1 MHTALFGKQPCRR
14 RDNNILPG
22 EYIRD
27 NAHASGHIHKTNPFR
42 VKREPL
48 FFAMMTVHDPLHMH
62 QGVCP
67 AVCLICV
74 LVSVSMCMLLFESM
88 LPHRE
93 RPTQWAGFW
102 TFHFQAWFNSQHAA
116 ALKRGSRAQQGST
129 NYTSFGDQQTGH
141 IKAGNKKEQR
151 HESSASLSLL
161 CSVEQN
167 VITEGNHPK
176 TMMLQSFRKE

>member
-1 MHTALFGKQPCRR
+1 MHNDLFGKQPCRR
-14 RDNNILPG
+14 RDNNILPA

-48 FFAMMTVHDPLHMH
+48 FFCDNDWMTVHDPLHMH

-67 AVCLICV
+67 AVCLMCV

-116 ALKRGSRAQQGST
+116 ALKRDRRAQQGSLYKLWRPANRT
-129 NYTSFGDQQTGH
+129 HQSR
-141 IKAGNKKEQR
+141 EQER
-151 HESSASLSLL
+151 TEAWIICFSLTFVL
-161 CSVEQN
+161 CGAECHYRGQSPKDN
-167 VITEGNHPK
+167 DATE
-176 TMMLQSFRKE
+176 L